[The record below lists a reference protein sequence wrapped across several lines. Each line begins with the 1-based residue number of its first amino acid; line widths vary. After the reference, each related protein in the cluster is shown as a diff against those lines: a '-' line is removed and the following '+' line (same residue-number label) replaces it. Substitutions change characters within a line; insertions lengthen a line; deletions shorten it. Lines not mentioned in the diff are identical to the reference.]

1 MRIPGVWLSSIL
13 LAMALAI
20 STGCG
25 GDDDDDDNNPMDPDD
40 TSGHPPAEMVGSWGF
55 QSVLV
60 NGNPTPLSDAL
71 EWHDGVV
78 AARFHIQTN
87 SAYVYEEVDT
97 RGGQIWYE
105 HGFVYV
111 DGNEIDVNILG
122 DGDGPV
128 EETSFLT
135 FTLQGDVFTLQE
147 SEDGTT
153 TVFTLSRR

>member
-1 MRIPGVWLSSIL
+1 MTTTTPWIRTTRPDTLRPRWWVPGDFKASS
-13 LAMALAI
+13 
-20 STGCG
+20 STE
-25 GDDDDDDNNPMDPDD
+25 
-40 TSGHPPAEMVGSWGF
+40 TPP
-55 QSVLV
+55 
-60 NGNPTPLSDAL
+60 PLSDAL